1 MGNIN
6 FIWEKLRR
14 IVTLG
19 GNRERA
25 MESGSPPRTWGGLAS
40 MFVSQVA
47 GSLCRSSFNESQQE
61 FPSTT
66 NSSFNQITAYEI
78 KLSKDNHPFSYP
90 NAIC

>member
-1 MGNIN
+1 MGEIRENCDPWRKPGEGNEKWKSSGNI
-6 FIWEKLRR
+6 R
-14 IVTLG
+14 
-19 GNRERA
+19 
-25 MESGSPPRTWGGLAS
+25 MGLAS

-47 GSLCRSSFNESQQE
+47 GSLCRSSSDESQQE
-61 FPSTT
+61 FPSII

>member
-1 MGNIN
+1 
-6 FIWEKLRR
+6 
-14 IVTLG
+14 
-19 GNRERA
+19 
-25 MESGSPPRTWGGLAS
+25 

-90 NAIC
+90 NAISSFNAVMQGNIFEIHSGV